1 MKSSCFHRKVF
12 PSGQK
17 YEIAFVIGCV
27 LLLQI
32 CCQEQLEATKASK
45 PALTEPKPTL
55 VEPKRQKPVSAAAPL
70 PRKQEPAKAEP
81 VPDTSKPPQ
90 ENPSLAKKS
99 QKPGPE
105 ITFES
110 LIHDFGE
117 IGAGTRNTCEFKF
130 KNTGDA
136 LLKISKVHAPCGC
149 TVHKLAKKEYAPGE
163 SGTLTV
169 IYRSGNSAGS
179 ATKRLYVHSNDK
191 AKPKLGLTIK
201 AKVVMKVEHKP
212 QRLNLLLKGENT
224 GCPDITLTSRDKRK
238 FSITSF
244 KSTGD
249 SITADFDPSVKAATF
264 VLKPKTDPNKLR
276 KGLRGQVEISL
287 THPECKKVTIIF
299 DTLAEFKVDPRVVY
313 VRDAVPQKPV
323 TKKVR
328 IFSNYNEGV
337 EVESTSSKKGIVKVL
352 THEKVRNGYQF
363 ELQITPPTTKSKAR
377 VFTDVF
383 SVKLK
388 GGQQLRITCYGI
400 YSRKTAKSSR

>member
-1 MKSSCFHRKVF
+1 MKRSCV
-12 PSGQK
+12 QK
-17 YEIAFVIGCV
+17 YEIAFVISCV

-32 CCQEQLEATKASK
+32 CCQEQLEGTKASK
-45 PALTEPKPTL
+45 PALTESKPKL
-55 VEPKRQKPVSAAAPL
+55 AEPKEQDPASAKSPL
-70 PRKQEPAKAEP
+70 PQKQEPTKAKTTT
-81 VPDTSKPPQ
+81 VKTTTKV
-90 ENPSLAKKS
+90 N
-99 QKPGPE
+99 KPGPE
-105 ITFES
+105 ITFEA
-110 LIHDFGE
+110 LIHDYGE

-149 TVHKLAKKEYAPGE
+149 TVPKLAKKEYAPGE

-169 IYRSGNSAGS
+169 IYRSGNSSGS
-179 ATKRLYVHSNDK
+179 ATKRLYVHNNDK

-212 QRLNLLLKGENT
+212 QRLNLLLKGENA
-224 GCPDITLTSRDKRK
+224 GCPDITLTSRDKRQ

-249 SITADFDPSVKAATF
+249 SITADFDASAKAATF
-264 VLKPKTDPNKLR
+264 VLKPKIDVEKLQ
-276 KGLRGQVEISL
+276 KGLRGQIEIGL

-299 DTLAEFKVDPRVVY
+299 DTLAEFKIDPRVIY
-313 VRDAVPQKPV
+313 VREAVPQKPV
-323 TKKVR
+323 TKKVW
-328 IFSNYNEGV
+328 IFSNYKEDV

-352 THEKVRNGYQF
+352 TREKVRNGYQF
-363 ELQITPPTTKSKAR
+363 ELQITPPTAESKAR

-388 GGQQLRITCYGI
+388 GDQQLQITCYGI
-400 YSRKTAKSSR
+400 YARKTAKSSR

>member
-1 MKSSCFHRKVF
+1 MKSSCFHRKVS
-12 PSGQK
+12 PRGQK
-17 YEIAFVIGCV
+17 CEIAFVIGCV

-32 CCQEQLEATKASK
+32 CCQEQLEEAKASK
-45 PALTEPKPTL
+45 PALTEPKPKL
-55 VEPKRQKPVSAAAPL
+55 VEPKPQNPVTAAAPL
-70 PRKQEPAKAEP
+70 PQQQEPVKARTTT
-81 VPDTSKPPQ
+81 VKTTTKV
-90 ENPSLAKKS
+90 N
-99 QKPGPE
+99 KPGPE

-110 LIHDFGE
+110 LIHDYGE
-117 IGAGTRNTCEFKF
+117 IGAGSRNTCEFKF
-130 KNTGDA
+130 KNSGDA

-149 TVHKLAKKEYAPGE
+149 TVPKLAKKEYAPGE
-163 SGTLTV
+163 SGILTV
-169 IYRSGNSAGS
+169 IYQSGNSSGS

-212 QRLNLLLKGENT
+212 QRLNLLLKGENA
-224 GCPDITLTSRDKRK
+224 GCPEITLTSRDKRQ

-264 VLKPKTDPNKLR
+264 VLKPKTDIEKLR

-299 DTLAEFKVDPRVVY
+299 DTLVEFKVDPRVIY

-323 TKKVR
+323 TKKVW
-328 IFSNYNEGV
+328 IFSNYNESV
-337 EVESTSSKKGIVKVL
+337 EVESTSSKKGFAKVL
-352 THEKVRNGYQF
+352 TQEKVRNGYQF
-363 ELQITPPTTKSKAR
+363 ELQITPPTAESKAR

-388 GGQQLRITCYGI
+388 GGQQLQITCYGI
-400 YSRKTAKSSR
+400 YARKTRK

>member
-1 MKSSCFHRKVF
+1 MKRSCF
-12 PSGQK
+12 QK

-32 CCQEQLEATKASK
+32 CCQEQLEEAKASK
-45 PALTEPKPTL
+45 PALTESKPKL
-55 VEPKRQKPVSAAAPL
+55 VEPKPQNPVTAAAPL
-70 PRKQEPAKAEP
+70 PQQQEPVKARTTT
-81 VPDTSKPPQ
+81 VKTTTKV
-90 ENPSLAKKS
+90 N
-99 QKPGPE
+99 KPGPE

-130 KNTGDA
+130 KNSGDT

-149 TVHKLAKKEYAPGE
+149 TVPKLAKKEYAPGE

-169 IYRSGNSAGS
+169 IYQSGNSAGS

-212 QRLNLLLKGENT
+212 QRLNLLLKGENA
-224 GCPDITLTSRDKRK
+224 GCPEITLTSRDKRQ

-264 VLKPKTDPNKLR
+264 VLKPKTDIEKLR

-299 DTLAEFKVDPRVVY
+299 DTLVEFKVDPRVIY

-323 TKKVR
+323 TKKVW
-328 IFSNYNEGV
+328 IFSNYNESV
-337 EVESTSSKKGIVKVL
+337 EVESTSSKKGFAKVL
-352 THEKVRNGYQF
+352 TQEKVRNGYQF
-363 ELQITPPTTKSKAR
+363 ELQITPPTAESKAR

-388 GGQQLRITCYGI
+388 GGQQLQITCYGI
-400 YSRKTAKSSR
+400 YARKTAKSSS